1 MLEIII
7 NNMLIGKGTKKTISL
22 KFGITINM
30 IKRMMPKKIK
40 KYLSLIFQSLYKL
53 YGTLQPIILPIN
65 KKYK

>member
-7 NNMLIGKGTKKTISL
+7 NNMLIGKGTKKAISL